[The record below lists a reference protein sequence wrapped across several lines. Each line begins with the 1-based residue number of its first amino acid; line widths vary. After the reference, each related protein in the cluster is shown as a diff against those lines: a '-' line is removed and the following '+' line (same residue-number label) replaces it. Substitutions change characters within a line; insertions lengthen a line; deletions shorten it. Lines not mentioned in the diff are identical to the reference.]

1 MLKRRRENDEF
12 YNFLSSS
19 NFLAASFMK
28 KLSIH
33 VILFDLAKDLAF
45 SSSFGTTIRTSK
57 DLTSKNLLV
66 FH

>member
-1 MLKRRRENDEF
+1 ME
-12 YNFLSSS
+12 
-19 NFLAASFMK
+19 